1 MVPAASADAV
11 CSVWQTLADHNGA
24 ARRVG
29 TPPNACSDP
38 VTGAPDE
45 SRQPPCTTCLP
56 SAVQSSR
63 CEWWYL
69 GKAPSIGGCQA
80 LQADGLPGGEYCQTI
95 TVRGLSFH
103 SDYRLL
109 PVRPVSCSTQEHYR
123 D

>member
-1 MVPAASADAV
+1 
-11 CSVWQTLADHNGA
+11 
-24 ARRVG
+24 
-29 TPPNACSDP
+29 
-38 VTGAPDE
+38 
-45 SRQPPCTTCLP
+45 
-56 SAVQSSR
+56 VQSSR